1 MSEFREIKMKDYYP
15 CLGCGA
21 KTEPWGIW
29 DTAQESQYCR
39 SCWEGRTLP
48 SEEPRRRFL
57 TCCACDTT
65 HLVTLPA
72 DVDKVDG
79 FICKV
84 CSAALVAQ
92 LDDEPEQTKADVPR
106 SLPVRERSNWIF
118 PLALVLGMAWVVC
131 VVVAAVAAMVSVVR
145 WAFGI

>member
-1 MSEFREIKMKDYYP
+1 MKEFREIKLKDYYP

-48 SEEPRRRFL
+48 SEEPRRKLL
-57 TCCACDTT
+57 TCCNCRMT
-65 HLVTLPA
+65 HLVALPYC
-72 DVDKVDG
+72 VDQVDA
-79 FICKV
+79 FICKT
-84 CSAALVAQ
+84 CSRNLEAEVDLQRPKPVTA
-92 LDDEPEQTKADVPR
+92 PR
-106 SLPVRERSNWIF
+106 TLREKSIWSLP
-118 PLALVLGMAWVVC
+118 LVLGIFLAFVA
-131 VVVAAVAAMVSVVR
+131 VVVAAVSVAVVAVR